1 MRYIC
6 IHSHCYQP
14 PRENPW
20 LETIELQE
28 SAYPYHDW
36 NERITAECYAPNTS
50 SRILDSQHR
59 IVHIVNNYAST
70 SYNFGPTL
78 LSWMQ
83 TDAREAYRAVID
95 ADRESQLRF
104 SGHGS
109 AMAQAYNHMILPLA
123 NRRDKYTQIL
133 WGIQDFRR
141 RFSRLPEGMWLP
153 ETAVDLETLDI
164 MAELG
169 IKFTILSPYQAH
181 NVRDAGATE
190 WRDVTGGAIDPTRA
204 YYQRLP
210 SRRTMNLFFYDGP
223 VSQAVAFERLLDS
236 GERFANRLVSAFS
249 DGRDWDQMVHI
260 ATDGE
265 TYGHHHRY
273 GEMALAYA
281 LHHIESNKLAE
292 ITNYG
297 EYLWKHPPD
306 HEVEIY
312 ENTAWSCVHGVGRW
326 SWNCGCNSGGR
337 PGWNQEWRQPL
348 RNALDWL
355 RDRVALLFERVA
367 ETLVRDPWEAR
378 NDYIQVILDRSED
391 NRKRFKQ
398 KHAVRELGA
407 AEEVRLWK
415 LLELQRHAML
425 MYTSCGWFFDELSGI
440 ETVQVMQYAARVVQ
454 LGEELSGELLEPHFM
469 QRLAAA
475 KSNLAE
481 HGDGARIYE
490 RLVKPAMVD
499 LKKLAAHY
507 AISSLFESYPDRT
520 DVYCYVVDRTD
531 QRLVEAGKLRMTLGR
546 GRFTSDVTQESQD
559 LAFGVLHF
567 GDHNLTGGVREYQGT
582 EAYLELVKHASE
594 AFYRA
599 DVPEV
604 IRLLDRGFGTNIY
617 SLKGLFKDEQR
628 KLLDEIL
635 RSTVA
640 EAETAYRQVYEHH
653 ASLLRFLHGMG
664 LPTPKVF
671 QNAAS
676 VALNSMLRHAF
687 EARQLDTD
695 RVRTLLDEARVAGA
709 DLDHTTLE
717 YALRKR
723 IEHLSDRFF
732 ADLLDVAELQ
742 HLDSA
747 LGLQKDLPFQ
757 LVLWSVQNKCYEVL
771 QTVYPDMVRRAK
783 QGSGEAET
791 WIQLFH
797 ALGEKVGVYV
807 EIPALASARQS
818 PVA

>member
-20 LETIELQE
+20 LETIELQD

-36 NERITAECYAPNTS
+36 NERITAECYAPNTA
-50 SRILDSQHR
+50 SRILDAQQR
-59 IVHIVNNYAST
+59 IIRIVNNYAST

-83 TDAREAYRAVID
+83 NDAREAYRAVVE
-95 ADRESQLRF
+95 ADRESQQRF

-109 AMAQAYNHMILPLA
+109 AMAQAYNHIIMPLA
-123 NRRDKYTQIL
+123 NRRDKYTQVL
-133 WGIQDFRR
+133 WGIEDFRS
-141 RFSRLPEGMWLP
+141 RFGRMPEGMWLP
-153 ETAVDLETLDI
+153 ETAVDVETLDI

-169 IKFTILSPYQAH
+169 IKFTVLSPYQAH
-181 NVRDAGATE
+181 RVREEDAPE

-204 YYQRLP
+204 YFIRVP
-210 SRRTMNLFFYDGP
+210 SGRVMNLFFYDGP

-236 GERFANRLVSAFS
+236 GERFANRLMSAFS
-249 DGRDWDQMVHI
+249 DSRNWDQIVHI

-297 EYLWKHPPD
+297 EYLWKYPPA

-326 SWNCGCNSGGR
+326 SEDCGCNSGGR
-337 PGWNQEWRQPL
+337 PGWNQKWRKPL
-348 RNALDWL
+348 RAALDWL
-355 RDRVALLFERVA
+355 RDTVAPLYQRA
-367 ETLVRDPWEAR
+367 AAKLVQDPWEAR
-378 NDYIQVILDRSED
+378 NDYIHVILDRSPE
-391 NRKRFKQ
+391 NRNRFRQ
-398 KHAVRELGA
+398 KHCLHALQAGD
-407 AEEVRLWK
+407 EVRLWK

-440 ETVQVMQYAARVVQ
+440 ETVQVLQYAGRVVQ
-454 LGEELSGELLEPHFM
+454 LSEELFGQALEQPFKD
-469 QRLAAA
+469 RLAEA
-475 KSNLAE
+475 KSNLPE
-481 HGDGARIYE
+481 HGDGARIYD
-490 RLVKPAMVD
+490 RLVKPAMVN
-499 LKKLAAHY
+499 LEKLAAHY
-507 AISSLFESYPDRT
+507 AISSLFESYPDQT
-520 DVYCYVVDRTD
+520 QIYCYTVNRAD
-531 QRLVEAGKLRMTLGR
+531 QHVMEAGKLRLALGR
-546 GRFTSDVTQESQD
+546 AQFTSDVTQEAKELS
-559 LAFGVLHF
+559 FGVLHF
-567 GDHNLTGGVREYQGT
+567 GDHNLTGGVREFQG
-582 EAYLELVKHASE
+582 EQAYLDLVKQAGE

-617 SLKGLFKDEQR
+617 SLKSLFKDEQR

-640 EAETAYRQVYEHH
+640 EAEAAYRQVYEHH
-653 ASLLRFLHGMG
+653 AALLRFLHGLG
-664 LPTPKVF
+664 LPAPKVF

-687 EARQLDTD
+687 ESRQLDVE
-695 RVRTLLDEARVAGA
+695 RVRTLLEESRVAGA
-709 DLDHTTLE
+709 ELDHTTLE

-723 IEHLSDRFF
+723 IERLSDRFF
-732 ADLLDVAELQ
+732 ADPLDADALQ
-742 HLDSA
+742 HLDQA
-747 LGLQKDLPFQ
+747 LALQKDLPFQ
-757 LVLWSVQNKCYEVL
+757 LVLWSVQNKCYEIL
-771 QTVYPDMVRRAK
+771 QTVYPDMVRRARR
-783 QGSGEAET
+783 GSAEAEL
-791 WIQLFH
+791 WIHIFYS
-797 ALGEKVGVYV
+797 LGEKLRLYV
-807 EIPALASARQS
+807 EVPELESAR
-818 PVA
+818 PTPAA

>member
-20 LETIELQE
+20 LETIELQD

-36 NERITAECYAPNTS
+36 NERITAECYAPNTA
-50 SRILDSQHR
+50 SRILDAQQR
-59 IVHIVNNYAST
+59 IVRIVNNYASI

-83 TDAREAYRAVID
+83 TDAPEAYRAVIE
-95 ADRESQLRF
+95 ADRESRQRF

-109 AMAQAYNHMILPLA
+109 AMAQAYNHMIMPLA
-123 NRRDKYTQIL
+123 NRRDKYTQAL
-133 WGIQDFRR
+133 WGIEDFRS
-141 RFSRLPEGMWLP
+141 RFGRMPEGMWLP

-169 IKFTILSPYQAH
+169 IQFTVLSPYQARR
-181 NVRDAGATE
+181 VRETGASE

-204 YYQRLP
+204 YFIGLP
-210 SRRTMNLFFYDGP
+210 SGRSINLFFYDGP

-236 GERFANRLVSAFS
+236 GERFASRLMSAFS
-249 DGRDWDQMVHI
+249 DSRNWDQIVHI

-281 LHHIESNKLAE
+281 LHHIESNRLAE

-297 EYLWKHPPD
+297 EYLWKHPPS

-326 SWNCGCNSGGR
+326 SEDCGCNSGGR
-337 PGWNQEWRQPL
+337 PGWNQKWRKPL
-348 RNALDWL
+348 RAALDWL
-355 RDRVALLFERVA
+355 RDTVAPLYEQA
-367 ETLVRDPWEAR
+367 AAKLVQDPWQAR
-378 NDYIQVILDRSED
+378 NDYIHVILDRSPE
-391 NRKRFKQ
+391 NRDRFMQ
-398 KHAVRELGA
+398 RHAFRKLESGD
-407 AEEVRLWK
+407 EVRLWK

-454 LGEELSGELLEPHFM
+454 LSYELFGRALEQPFKD
-469 QRLAAA
+469 RLAEA
-475 KSNLAE
+475 KSNLPE
-481 HGDGARIYE
+481 HGDGARIYD

-499 LKKLAAHY
+499 LEKLAAHY
-507 AISSLFESYPDRT
+507 AISSLFESYPDQT
-520 DVYCYVVDRTD
+520 QIYCYTVNRAD
-531 QRLVEAGKLRMTLGR
+531 QRVMEAGKLRLALGR
-546 GRFTSDVTQESQD
+546 ARFTSDVTQEARELS
-559 LAFGVLHF
+559 FGVLHF
-567 GDHNLTGGVREYQGT
+567 GDHNLTGGVRQFQG
-582 EAYLELVKHASE
+582 EQSYLDLVKHAGE

-617 SLKGLFKDEQR
+617 SLKSLFKDEQR

-640 EAETAYRQVYEHH
+640 EAEAAYRQVYEHH
-653 ASLLRFLHGMG
+653 AALLRFLHGLG

-687 EARQLDTD
+687 ESRQLDVE
-695 RVRTLLDEARVAGA
+695 RVRTLLEEARVAGA
-709 DLDHTTLE
+709 ELDHTTLE

-723 IEHLSDRFF
+723 IERLSDRFC
-732 ADLLDVAELQ
+732 ADPLDADALQ
-742 HLDSA
+742 HLDQA
-747 LGLQKDLPFQ
+747 LALQKDLPFQ
-757 LVLWSVQNKCYEVL
+757 LVLWSVQNKCYEIL
-771 QTVYPDMVRRAK
+771 QTVYPEMARRAQ
-783 QGSGEAET
+783 QGSAEAEL
-791 WIQLFH
+791 WVHVFH
-797 ALGEKVGVYV
+797 SLGEKLRLYV
-807 EIPALASARQS
+807 EVPELESSRPTPAA
-818 PVA
+818 